1 MSQNDLV
8 LSPSATRYSAT
19 TTAPASEG
27 PVDDRPAN
35 VESPDRWMGCMSL
48 RDQAHELSDDW
59 RLAHILGQK
68 VRPESQQKCGEVETN

>member
-1 MSQNDLV
+1 MTWFCPIVRRVIAQQ
-8 LSPSATRYSAT
+8 P
-19 TTAPASEG
+19 PASEG